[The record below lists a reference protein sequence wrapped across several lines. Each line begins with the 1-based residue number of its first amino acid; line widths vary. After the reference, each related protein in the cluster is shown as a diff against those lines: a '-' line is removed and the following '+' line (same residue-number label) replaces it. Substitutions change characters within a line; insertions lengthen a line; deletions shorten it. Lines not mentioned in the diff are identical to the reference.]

1 MSTVVFATIQVR
13 RNILKFWPIHW
24 IKLMNLWSWIA
35 VPLHPADSHNL
46 SQCAPKQEVSNK

>member
-35 VPLHPADSHNL
+35 VPLHPVDSHYL